1 MTTDKEA
8 GVVLV
13 RPTTALEGA
22 GVRLQRSLGT
32 SQFDYH
38 DPFLLFDDFS
48 SPDSDDYLRGFP
60 WHPHRGIETVTY
72 ILSGQVKH
80 LDSLGN
86 GGLLGAGDVQ
96 WMSSGSGIMHEE
108 MPQPTVEPLIGFQLW
123 VNLPAKE
130 KMSTPRYQNI
140 ASDRIPTVVPGGG
153 VSIRVVAG
161 ELAGVRGPVTDIAA
175 SPTYLDVALE
185 PHSQTTLPLPSGA
198 SAFAY
203 VFRGEVM
210 LTPAGSPEPVAI
222 RAPTLAVPHGAA
234 QISLL
239 AGHVGGRLL
248 WVTGS
253 PLHEPIA
260 RYGPFVMN
268 TREEIQQALADLQAG
283 TFIRAQPKSDPRQW
297 YAARGEGERAP

>member
-1 MTTDKEA
+1 MEVSMTTNKDS

-13 RPTTALEGA
+13 RPMTVLEGA

-32 SQFDYH
+32 PQFNYH

-48 SPDSDDYLRGFP
+48 SPNSDDYVRGFP

-86 GGLLGAGDVQ
+86 GGVLGAGDVQ

-108 MPQPTVEPLIGFQLW
+108 MPQPTAEPLIGFQLW

-140 ASDRIPTVVPGGG
+140 ASHRIPTVVPGGG

-161 ELAGVRGPVTDIAA
+161 WMATRPGRRYRHFA
-175 SPTYLDVALE
+175 DV
-185 PHSQTTLPLPSGA
+185 SG
-198 SAFAY
+198 
-203 VFRGEVM
+203 RC
-210 LTPAGSPEPVAI
+210 I
-222 RAPTLAVPHGAA
+222 RT
-234 QISLL
+234 S
-239 AGHVGGRLL
+239 
-248 WVTGS
+248 
-253 PLHEPIA
+253 
-260 RYGPFVMN
+260 
-268 TREEIQQALADLQAG
+268 LADNLADSFRHFGLCLRVSRGSMADPGWRLRARRRQGAHPGHRARRHPDFVPRRAG
-283 TFIRAQPKSDPRQW
+283 RRPPALGHGLPAS
-297 YAARGEGERAP
+297 